1 MADGHRTTAF
11 CRSAGILVAL
21 LVHERPYDRR
31 RILDRAAKARR
42 GGSRRGLRRAIVLY
56 REVLQREPD
65 DPDLHRKLAELL
77 ARDGN
82 LAAASA
88 SYRRA
93 CEGYAKRGFEE
104 RSIGLLRDAVER
116 IPRNAGLWLEL
127 ARLEADRGR
136 RVDALAV
143 LARGRRR
150 FRRRRARASALKLLA
165 AASKLDPNELEIGLD
180 YALLLARDGQ
190 KRRALKV
197 LGRLPVSRR
206 EALRRVRQRQLRIDF
221 GLATFGGYLRAVW
234 AGR

>member
-1 MADGHRTTAF
+1 M
-11 CRSAGILVAL
+11 VL
-21 LVHERPYDRR
+21 LVRERPYDRR
-31 RILDRAAKARR
+31 RILDQAAKARR
-42 GGSRRGLRRAIVLY
+42 GGSRRGLRRAIALY

-82 LAAASA
+82 LAAAST
-88 SYRRA
+88 SYRLA

-116 IPRNAGLWLEL
+116 IPRDARLWLEL
-127 ARLEADRGR
+127 ARLETDRGR

-143 LARGRRR
+143 LARARRG

-165 AASKLDPNELEIGLD
+165 AASKLDPRDLEIGLD
-180 YALLLARDGQ
+180 YALQLARDGQ
-190 KRRALKV
+190 KPRALKV
-197 LGRLPVSRR
+197 LGRLPAAQPA
-206 EALRRVRQRQLRIDF
+206 ALRRIRGRQLRVDF
-221 GLATFGGYLRAVW
+221 GFATFGRYLRAVV